1 MRHHDL
7 VGESG
12 KELAKIVDE
21 GPTFVRYHMPGCG
34 HCIAMEKDWDEL
46 RNAGHKGIEFVNVE
60 SSALAHV
67 PEHLKQGIDGFPML
81 VSYAKGGAD
90 RIEYTG
96 ERTAKGMEEWL
107 KEHGRIGK
115 QLGGAR
121 RSRKHHK
128 AGRRS
133 RHSRKHI
140 RRTRGKHSR
149 KHSRKHSLRHKRR
162 SSKRANKRK

>member
-12 KELAKIVDE
+12 KELAKIVEE

-67 PEHLKQGIDGFPML
+67 PEHLKQGYRWFQML
-81 VSYAKGGAD
+81 ISYAKGGAD

-96 ERTAKGMEEWL
+96 EHMRKEWKSGLRNTVALESSSEEL
-107 KEHGRIGK
+107 VALAGITRPVAGPASTLAAPVANTLVGIPASIHSNISVALVRE
-115 QLGGAR
+115 QTGG
-121 RSRKHHK
+121 
-128 AGRRS
+128 
-133 RHSRKHI
+133 
-140 RRTRGKHSR
+140 
-149 KHSRKHSLRHKRR
+149 
-162 SSKRANKRK
+162 ND

>member
-1 MRHHDL
+1 MLHHDL
-7 VGESG
+7 IGESG
-12 KELAKIVDE
+12 KELAKIVEE

-96 ERTAKGMEEWL
+96 ERSAKGMEEWL
-107 KEHGRIGK
+107 KEHDRIGK

-121 RSRKHHK
+121 RSRKHNK
-128 AGRRS
+128 SKRRGG
-133 RHSRKHI
+133 KHT
-140 RRTRGKHSR
+140 RRTRGKHSH
-149 KHSRKHSLRHKRR
+149 KHLRRLQRHKHR
-162 SSKRANKRK
+162 SSKRASRRR

>member
-12 KELAKIVDE
+12 KELAKIVEE

-81 VSYAKGGAD
+81 ISYAKGGAD

-121 RSRKHHK
+121 RSRRHHK

-133 RHSRKHI
+133 RKHT
-140 RRTRGKHSR
+140 RRTRGKYSR
-149 KHSRKHSLRHKRR
+149 RHSRKHSLRHKRR
-162 SSKRANKRK
+162 SSKRANRRK

>member
-12 KELAKIVDE
+12 KELAKIVEE

-90 RIEYTG
+90 RLEYSG
-96 ERTAKGMEEWL
+96 ERTAKGMAEWL

-128 AGRRS
+128 SGRRS
-133 RHSRKHI
+133 RHSR
-140 RRTRGKHSR
+140 GKHSR
-149 KHSRKHSLRHKRR
+149 KNSRRLYRHKRR
-162 SSKRANKRK
+162 SSKRANRRK

>member
-12 KELAKIVDE
+12 KELAKIVEE

-81 VSYAKGGAD
+81 ISYAKGGAD

-115 QLGGAR
+115 QLVALAGITRPVAGPASTLAAPVASSLVGIPASIHSDISVALVREQTGG
-121 RSRKHHK
+121 
-128 AGRRS
+128 
-133 RHSRKHI
+133 
-140 RRTRGKHSR
+140 
-149 KHSRKHSLRHKRR
+149 
-162 SSKRANKRK
+162 ND

>member
-12 KELAKIVDE
+12 KELAKIVEE

-60 SSALAHV
+60 SSALSHV

-90 RIEYTG
+90 RIEYNG

-128 AGRRS
+128 SNRRGG
-133 RHSRKHI
+133 KHT
-140 RRTRGKHSR
+140 RRTRGKYSR
-149 KHSRKHSLRHKRR
+149 RHSRKHSLRQKRR
-162 SSKRANKRK
+162 SSKRASRRR

>member
-12 KELAKIVDE
+12 KELAKIVEE

-90 RIEYTG
+90 RLEYSG
-96 ERTAKGMEEWL
+96 ERTAKGMAEWL

-128 AGRRS
+128 SGRRS
-133 RHSRKHI
+133 RHSR
-140 RRTRGKHSR
+140 GKHSR
-149 KHSRKHSLRHKRR
+149 KNSRRLHRHKRR
-162 SSKRANKRK
+162 SSKRASRRK

>member
-81 VSYAKGGAD
+81 VSYAKGGTD

-133 RHSRKHI
+133 RRHT

-149 KHSRKHSLRHKRR
+149 KNSRRLHRHKRR
-162 SSKRANKRK
+162 SSKRANRRK